1 MPHEGAFELQD
12 VPEREQRYLRYYGQ
26 PLPLISKMM
35 LSMQDNPS
43 TTREFYRQHLSKAQE
58 SAAFRKVIQALPIK
72 DDADISKPSRN
83 TGYRKAKEALE
94 AKPKISSAAFYLKQC
109 ERVLSVR
116 ACPPS
121 MPSTFARWGGLRAR
135 TE

>member
-1 MPHEGAFELQD
+1 M
-12 VPEREQRYLRYYGQ
+12 PEREQRYLRYYGQ

-43 TTREFYRQHLSKAQE
+43 MTREFYRQHLSKAQE
-58 SAAFRKVIQALPIK
+58 CASFRKVILALPIK

-83 TGYRKAKEALE
+83 NGHRKAKEALE

-109 ERVLSVR
+109 E
-116 ACPPS
+116 
-121 MPSTFARWGGLRAR
+121 
-135 TE
+135 

>member
-1 MPHEGAFELQD
+1 MPHEGAFELQE

-58 SAAFRKVIQALPIK
+58 SAAFRKVILALPIK

-83 TGYRKAKEALE
+83 NGHRKAKEALE
-94 AKPKISSAAFYLKQC
+94 AQPKISSAAFYLKQC
-109 ERVLSVR
+109 E
-116 ACPPS
+116 
-121 MPSTFARWGGLRAR
+121 
-135 TE
+135 

>member
-12 VPEREQRYLRYYGQ
+12 VSEREQRYLRYYGQ

-83 TGYRKAKEALE
+83 NGHRKAKEALE

-109 ERVLSVR
+109 E
-116 ACPPS
+116 
-121 MPSTFARWGGLRAR
+121 
-135 TE
+135 